1 MRALSSSLNSIIY
14 YIDKDPEIAKDS
26 LVSFSKYLRTNL
38 NMVSLDEMIPF
49 SQEMEHTKVYLSLE
63 KLRFEDKLTV
73 DFDIKDEDYK
83 VPALS
88 IQPMV
93 ENAVKHGIRKS
104 ASGRGSVKISTRE
117 MDDYHVILE
126 FESSE
131 GKGTI
136 CTIRIP
142 K

>member
-1 MRALSSSLNSIIY
+1 
-14 YIDKDPEIAKDS
+14 
-26 LVSFSKYLRTNL
+26 
-38 NMVSLDEMIPF
+38 
-49 SQEMEHTKVYLSLE
+49 MEHTRVYLSLE

-73 DFDIKDEDYK
+73 EFDIKDEDYK

-117 MDDYHVILE
+117 MDDYHVIMIEDDGVGFNTEALATMDDTHIGVKNVMKRLEMECKGTLE